1 MILRSVFAVM
11 VPSLL
16 AAGAASAIDVTIVDP
31 SPGEVVFGDVEI
43 EAEVYS
49 EAGIR
54 QVEVFVDGRFVGAR
68 EEPPW
73 RFRADVGEAN
83 AEHRFEVVAEGLDG
97 SRDSAL
103 LVSPRFEVDAEID
116 LELQQLYVTVTRG
129 DGRVLDLGVG
139 DFAVV
144 DQRQEQQ
151 LVTFEGGDVPLVAL
165 LLVDASNSMR
175 GDRLAAAVAG
185 AEAFIAG
192 MNALDQAKLL
202 MFSDRVRHSTPFTN
216 FAEVLE
222 TGLAGVQ
229 AAGNTALNDH
239 LYLALQQLDQR
250 QGRRVVVLLSDG
262 IDVASVLR
270 ASEVLRAARRSQAL
284 IYWLRLGSLDARGG
298 HSSAWRDARGHRRE
312 YEVLTRTVEQ
322 SGGRILT
329 LGHVDE
335 TAAAFARVLEE
346 LHEQYVLGYYPT
358 VNRGDGRW
366 HEVEVRVRGRG
377 LRVRTREG
385 YFDF

>member
-1 MILRSVFAVM
+1 MRQI
-11 VPSLL
+11 L
-16 AAGAASAIDVTIVDP
+16 AAPIVLALWATASPAIEVTIIDP
-31 SPGEVVFGDVEI
+31 SPGEVVFGEVEI
-43 EAEVYS
+43 AAEIYS
-49 EAGIR
+49 EAGVR
-54 QVEVFVDGRFVGAR
+54 RVEFFVDGRFLGAL
-68 EEPPW
+68 EKPPW
-73 RFRADVGEAN
+73 RLQADVGEDN
-83 AEHRFEVVAEGLDG
+83 AEHRFEVVAEGVDG
-97 SRDSAL
+97 SRGSAL
-103 LVSPRFEVDAEID
+103 LVSPRIEVDAEIE

-129 DGRVLDLGVG
+129 DARVLDLTAD
-139 DFAVV
+139 DFAVF
-144 DQRQEQQ
+144 DQDNEQK

-185 AEAFIAG
+185 AQAFIAG
-192 MNALDQAKLL
+192 MNELDQAKLL

-216 FAEVLE
+216 FAEVLQ
-222 TGLAGVQ
+222 TGLAGVR
-229 AAGNTALNDH
+229 ASGNTALNDH

-284 IYWLRLGSLDARGG
+284 IYWLRLGSLNARGA
-298 HSSAWRDARGHRRE
+298 HSSAWRDAEEHRRE
-312 YEVLTRTVEQ
+312 YQFLTETVEQ

-329 LGHVDE
+329 LSHIDE
-335 TAAAFARVLEE
+335 TAAAFAGVLEE
-346 LHEQYVLGYYPT
+346 LREQYVLGYYPS
-358 VNRGDGRW
+358 VSRGDGSW